1 MNLDLS
7 GKSALVCGGSKGL
20 GYGSAVELAKLG
32 CQIVLLARSEEKL
45 HANISELDKLNG
57 LKNSYICVDLLDIN
71 DAIRKITE
79 VTSANPIH
87 ILINNT
93 GGPSAGTIQEAT
105 SEELSRAFNMHIIAS
120 QEISRCLIPFM
131 TSEGYGRI
139 INIVS
144 TSVRQPIPRLGV
156 SNTIRGAMASWSKTL
171 STELA
176 STGIT
181 VNNVLPGTTKT
192 SRIDEL
198 MNAMKDAQGIS
209 LDEVR
214 DNFLKEIAMGRF
226 AEVEEIASLVAFL
239 ASPAASYITG
249 TSIPADG
256 GKIKSI

>member
-20 GYGSAVELAKLG
+20 GYGSAQQLAKLG
-32 CQIVLLARSEEKL
+32 CHIVLLARSKEQLKSNVL
-45 HANISELDKLNG
+45 QLNKING
-57 LKNSYICVDLLDIN
+57 KDNKYICADLLDIN
-71 DAIRKITE
+71 DTISQIEDLSSQT
-79 VTSANPIH
+79 PIH

-93 GGPSAGTIQEAT
+93 GGPSAGRIQDAT
-105 SEELSRAFNMHIIAS
+105 GKELSRAFNMHIIAS
-120 QEISRCLIPFM
+120 QEISRTLIPNM
-131 TSEGYGRI
+131 ITEGYGRI

-144 TSVRQPIPRLGV
+144 TSVRQPIPGLGV

-176 STGIT
+176 SHGIT

-192 SRIDEL
+192 LRIDEL
-198 MNAMKDAQGIS
+198 MNAMQETQGIS
-209 LDEVR
+209 LDEVK